1 MNCQQRWPCCCSKSL
16 LCTDCGEGTDPAQ
29 YEYAILCRFRVYV
42 NKQLRYDEATS
53 KYQYYTPAYIDNAQN
68 ILSLKL
74 NDVPLTIPDMILRN
88 DEIVTYDPYYYDVAS
103 HCVWGLYYTD
113 EKIMVPLESMM
124 SCKCFRSFFTDFSYT
139 SLGNLNNYFY
149 RAENGGFSFSN
160 TYDFQDYALEIFT
173 AQYYGNYSEAQSIE
187 LSGVDYSYLAPR
199 RKFLA
204 EEKLKRYKISK
215 EIFVPEKN
223 ILDIRFSSLPFEAIP
238 PNEPNDYTSLN
249 YYSPFYPEGTI
260 SKQAKVNVDYIVV
273 RFRDAFPECIPNKSM
288 VSARVANTIQNDQA
302 NYPYDSTGENYS
314 WYFSNDYI
322 YDSWNYYNSTYYN
335 NYNDGTYYG
344 GWGRGNIVDMLR
356 IYNQEK
362 YFGVGGRSFFDVCK
376 REKLW
381 EPICGSGL
389 PENLVVTIESQC
401 VQNTSIVMGKATERF
416 FNNEPYN
423 YFDGSGTPDYSYYGK
438 EISKTNTSTITTE
451 VYMEPVVYDPS
462 RKRAIPNRNGSFYVV
477 DLNYPQCLMPKGFV
491 DGIYRVL
498 ENKSGTY
505 SSVYEDL
512 GPAPSGRVT
521 GGQPY
526 QSGEAILGYYY
537 RYITASG
544 EVYPDYFLDSSGRN
558 LQNSGLEVGGPAF
571 FNRMLGIY
579 SNGWFWG
586 GYLGGGAMS
595 ESLFNNTNVIE
606 QGAFRFHDGSLN
618 VPYYDWPQ
626 SGTLP
631 LAKDEGIVC
640 SPVVFDSSSA
650 ISVGIKPI
658 YVGYSI
664 DRIEMSTS
672 GSYTQYIPV
681 SGNYILASVYEDKVI
696 GSPHY
701 WSLFGTSCET
711 SGISYRYK
719 GVTVTS

>member
-88 DEIVTYDPYYYDVAS
+88 DQIITYDPYYYDVAS

-124 SCKCFRSFFTDFSYT
+124 SCKCFRSFFTDFSLT
-139 SLGNLNNYFY
+139 SLGNLNNDLY
-149 RAENGGFSFSN
+149 RSVNGDFSLLN
-160 TYDFQDYALEIFT
+160 TYDYHDYSFE
-173 AQYYGNYSEAQSIE
+173 YGFIQNSDIKNAN
-187 LSGVDYSYLAPR
+187 SGVDYSYLAPR

-215 EIFVPEKN
+215 EIFVPENN
-223 ILDIRFSSLPFEAIP
+223 ILDVRFSSLPFEVIL
-238 PNEPNDYTSLN
+238 PNGPNYYTSLN
-249 YYSPFYPEGTI
+249 YYSPSYPEGTI

-288 VSARVANTIQNDQA
+288 VSARVANTIQNDQSS
-302 NYPYDSTGENYS
+302 YPYDSTGENYS
-314 WYFSNDYI
+314 WYFSNNYI
-322 YDSWNYYNSTYYN
+322 YDDWNYYNSTYYN
-335 NYNDGTYYG
+335 NYSYGTYYG
-344 GWGRGNIVDMLR
+344 GWGRGNIIDMLR
-356 IYNQEK
+356 IYSQEK

-401 VQNTSIVMGKATERF
+401 VQNTSIVMGKATQRF
-416 FNNEPYN
+416 FDNESFN
-423 YFDGSGTPDYSYYGK
+423 YFDGSGVPDYSYYGK
-438 EISKTNTSTITTE
+438 EISQTNTSTITTE
-451 VYMEPVVYDPS
+451 VYMEPTVYGPS
-462 RKRAIPNRNGSFYVV
+462 RKRAVPKYTTSFYGDFYIF

-544 EVYPDYFLDSSGRN
+544 EVYPDYLVDSSGRN
-558 LQNSGLEVGGPAF
+558 LQNIGLEVGGPAF
-571 FNRMLGIY
+571 FNRMYGFY
-579 SNGWFWG
+579 GNGYYWWAG
-586 GYLGGGAMS
+586 TTPG

-606 QGAFRFHDGSLN
+606 QGAFRFHDKSLN
-618 VPYYDWPQ
+618 VPYYDWPS
-626 SGTLP
+626 SGTAP
-631 LAKDEGIVC
+631 LVKDEGIVC
-640 SPVVFDSSSA
+640 SPMVFDSSSA

-681 SGNYILASVYEDKVI
+681 SGNYILASIYEDKVF

-701 WSLFGTSCET
+701 WSLFGKSCEA
-711 SGISYRYK
+711 SGLSYRYK